1 MTEPSRTGAVAG
13 TGGTDPLVF
22 LVAGEPSGDSIGGLL
37 MTALRERTGG
47 RVRFAGVGGDAMAAQ
62 NLQSLF
68 PMRDLA
74 VMGLVEILP
83 HVPRLLRR
91 IDETAAAIASQRPD
105 IVVTIDAP
113 GFSFRLVERLRT
125 RYGLAKGKPG
135 PPIVHYVAPTV
146 WAWRRRRARKV
157 GRLYDFQLVLLPFEP
172 QFFARTGPPTVF
184 VGHPAAE
191 TTPSETERANL
202 RRMFRCDRGLGEHD
216 RLLCLLPG
224 SRGGEVKRMLPV
236 FRAAVDRVASAVPGL
251 RVVLP
256 TVPGV
261 AEAVQAG
268 IAGWPLDPEILL
280 GTEARTTAFA
290 GSDVALATSG
300 TVALETAVAGLPTV
314 VGYQANALTV
324 AIVKRLVTVDYVNL
338 INILVDRPVIPE
350 RLQED
355 CTPDQLASDLIE
367 LLTDTDAA
375 LRQRTTSAQAAGLL
389 WPPGG
394 VKPSERAAQA
404 LLTFMGIESGLQP

>member
-1 MTEPSRTGAVAG
+1 MADVSRPDAVSGADG
-13 TGGTDPLVF
+13 QGPLVY
-22 LVAGEPSGDSIGGLL
+22 LLAGEPSGDSIGGLL
-37 MTALRERTGG
+37 MAALRERTGG

-62 NLQSLF
+62 GLKSLF
-68 PMRDLA
+68 PMRELA

-91 IDETAAAIASQRPD
+91 IDSTAAAIAAERPD

-113 GFSFRLVERLRT
+113 GFCFRVVKRLRE
-125 RYGLAKGKPG
+125 RCGFAKGNPG

-146 WAWRRRRARKV
+146 WAWRPKRARKV

-172 QFFARTGPPTVF
+172 PFFARTGPPTVF

-191 TTPSETERANL
+191 TTPSEAERADL
-202 RRMFRCDRGLGEHD
+202 RRAFRGAHGLTDQD

-224 SRGGEVKRMLPV
+224 SRGGEVKRLLPV
-236 FRAAVDRVASAVPGL
+236 FRAAVDIAASAVPGL
-251 RVVLP
+251 RIALP

-261 AEAVQAG
+261 ADAVRA
-268 IAGWPLDPEILL
+268 AVSDWPLAPEILL
-280 GTEARTTAFA
+280 GADARKAAFA
-290 GSDVALATSG
+290 ASDVALAASG

-314 VGYQANALTV
+314 VGYRANSLTV
-324 AIVKRLVTVDYVNL
+324 AIVKRLITVDYVNL
-338 INILVDRPVIPE
+338 INILMDRPVIPE

-355 CTPDQLASDLIE
+355 CTPAHLASDLIE
-367 LLTDTDAA
+367 LLTDPEAA
-375 LRQRTTSAQAAGLL
+375 ARQRSASAQAAGLL

-394 VKPSERAAQA
+394 GKPSEKAAQA
-404 LLTFMGIESGLQP
+404 VLTFIGVE